1 MANLFNTGGVVV
13 QTVVNTD
20 EVPLIVPITD
30 TIDEGGEILYAATEG
45 VVEDK
50 DLGEK

>member
-13 QTVVNTD
+13 QTVINTD
-20 EVPLIVPITD
+20 EVPLVIPITD
-30 TIDEGGEILYAATEG
+30 TIDEGGEILYGGEE
-45 VVEDK
+45 VIEDK

>member
-20 EVPLIVPITD
+20 EVPLVTPITD
-30 TIDEGGEILYAATEG
+30 TIDEGGEILYGGEE
-45 VVEDK
+45 VIEDK
-50 DLGEK
+50 DLGE